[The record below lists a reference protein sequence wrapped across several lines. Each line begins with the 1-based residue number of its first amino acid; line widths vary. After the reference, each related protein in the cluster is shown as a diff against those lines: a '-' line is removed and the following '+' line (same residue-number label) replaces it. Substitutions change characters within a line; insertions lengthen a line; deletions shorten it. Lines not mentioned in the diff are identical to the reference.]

1 MGETEKTTEQPV
13 KKRLY
18 RSRADRFI
26 AGVCG
31 GLGEYFD
38 VDANVFRL
46 LFIFLTLFGGSGL
59 ILYLAALIIVPEN
72 PYQETPEK
80 PRSSHAMFWGLLLI
94 SLGIILILR
103 QIGFFYLFNI
113 KNLPWSFIW
122 AVFLIILGIILIF
135 SQSRKRPPASADTAE
150 DEAEATE
157 IGITRSRK
165 DRMIAG
171 VCGGIAHYFNIDSS
185 LVRLLWVLATLASV
199 GLGVLVYII
208 LIFVF
213 PEEPEEESVSG

>member
-1 MGETEKTTEQPV
+1 MAEQPI

-18 RSRADRFI
+18 RSRVDRFI

-46 LFIFLTLFGGSGL
+46 LFIFFTLLGGTGL

-72 PYQETPEK
+72 PHQEAPAK
-80 PRSSHAMFWGLLLI
+80 PRSKNAMFWGLLLI
-94 SLGIILILR
+94 SLGILLILK
-103 QIGFFYLFNI
+103 QMGFFYLFNI
-113 KNLPWSFIW
+113 RNLPWSFIW
-122 AVFLIILGIILIF
+122 AVFLIILGLILIF
-135 SQSRKRPPASADTAE
+135 SQSRKRSVSSSE
-150 DEAEATE
+150 GEGEEAEQLKL
-157 IGITRSRK
+157 GIFRSRN

-171 VCGGIAHYFNIDSS
+171 VCGGLAEYFHIDSS

-213 PEEPEEESVSG
+213 PEEPEESISR